1 MTISAMT
8 LAIAA
13 TLTSSSVSAAPAAD
27 VATRVKAL
35 NSLLAEQWE
44 YQLKESPEFAT
55 ILGDYRYND
64 RFSDFTVAHNTAE
77 GCAGFLQRFEA
88 DRHVRFAEQD
98 RLNQQLMV
106 RQLKDGIRSTDLKQ
120 FEMPVDSSA
129 ACTCCS
135 RNSSRL
141 CPSTAEALPGLPR
154 A

>member
-64 RFSDFTVAHNTAE
+64 RFSDFTVAHAMQQKKD
-77 GCAGFLQRFEA
+77 AQAFLSASR
-88 DRHVRFAEQD
+88 
-98 RLNQQLMV
+98 
-106 RQLKDGIRSTDLKQ
+106 RSTR
-120 FEMPVDSSA
+120 PTSP
-129 ACTCCS
+129 S
-135 RNSSRL
+135 RI
-141 CPSTAEALPGLPR
+141 A
-154 A
+154 